1 MYYACT
7 AFLKEN
13 QHPGDVTRD
22 LIVSTK
28 LFAYLMSC
36 KVAKENDLW
45 VTKLF
50 KGESDCTN
58 HEYVYYI
65 ECVKYLS
72 TFTQELIE

>member
-1 MYYACT
+1 M
-7 AFLKEN
+7 
-13 QHPGDVTRD
+13 
-22 LIVSTK
+22 STK